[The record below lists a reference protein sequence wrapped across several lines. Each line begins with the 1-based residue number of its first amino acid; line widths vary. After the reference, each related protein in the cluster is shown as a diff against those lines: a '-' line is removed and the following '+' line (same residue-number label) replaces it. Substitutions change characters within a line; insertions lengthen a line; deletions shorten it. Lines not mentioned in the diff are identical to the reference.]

1 LADGWWKGQ
10 LAQSRCSLYVL
21 IDSFESI
28 PPNEPVMADQIV
40 ITEKSSQAKDVR
52 VAVGSRYGE
61 ILAAEGH
68 LFDLLEP
75 EDVVPA
81 WKRWSP
87 ILLRP
92 EGLYGTRP
100 AEGGNKAAKLRAI
113 REALRTA
120 KRVWLAT
127 DCDREGQLIGQ
138 EILEHYEYRGQVM
151 RVLFTAQ
158 DSQTI
163 RDAFGRA
170 KPNSEYARL
179 YAAAVARR
187 QADQIY
193 NLSLTRTATVILGQG
208 ARRVIGV
215 GRVKTPTLAIVCKRE
230 LEIRNFV
237 PLAYFEVVA
246 IAKVAGGQFQMRHAP
261 QDRIVRREIAQDVVN
276 AALGFEGALAVRVE
290 DKRQGPP
297 KLHDLPSLQKL
308 CGSRFGWPASKT
320 LEVAQELYDGQGK
333 KIITYPRAEVRY
345 LPQSL
350 ISDVPRIVAGLRV
363 GQSFAAIP
371 VPEPP
376 VIRKGASGTFYDKG
390 LEGASHHAVIPNV
403 NTIDKLREL
412 WPRLSS
418 DEKKLFD
425 VIARAYLAALMPDF
439 QYRQT
444 TATLDVRGFEFRA
457 SGRQP
462 IDLGWRAA
470 FPDWQPA
477 DEKGHE
483 AQLLPLLRNGETAQ
497 LRDPKIENKET
508 RPPPRYNEGTLIEAM
523 QNAWRFVDDEVLRE
537 RLKEAKGIGTPA
549 TRAEIIGGL
558 KKQGFLITQG
568 KHIVPTEA
576 GLSLFGV
583 LKQADPA
590 LVDPGVTAQLE
601 CLLDDVV
608 VGKQEMVSAIDA
620 VCDVAQRIIGKLKD
634 GAAAGGPPLLGGPV
648 GDGPAAYP
656 PTPAMKRFADSLAR
670 RGIKPPPGYKT
681 SISICRKFLSEH
693 APKKAEG
700 ETPGKLDPRP
710 VSPAQMLHAKK
721 IAQGKGVVIPEE
733 AKANS
738 AAMSAWIDSNRNAKR
753 GKRGRKSG
761 YKLAGSIGRQ
771 STTATTKRS
780 RKRKADAAV
789 TPYPAPS
796 APAQPNSVTET
807 PLRIPYGNKE
817 VALKLGA
824 RYRSGGWYAPS
835 GVDLSAF
842 GARGWL

>member
-1 LADGWWKGQ
+1 
-10 LAQSRCSLYVL
+10 
-21 IDSFESI
+21 
-28 PPNEPVMADQIV
+28 MADQIV
-40 ITEKSSQAKDVR
+40 ITEKTSQAKDVR
-52 VAVGSRYGE
+52 AAVGSRYGD
-61 ILAAEGH
+61 ILPAEGH
-68 LFDLLEP
+68 LFDLVEP

-138 EILEHYEYRGQVM
+138 EILEHYNYRGQVM

-170 KPNSEYARL
+170 KPNAEYSRL

-215 GRVKTPTLAIVCKRE
+215 GRVKTPTLAIVCRRE

-246 IAKVAGGQFQMRHAP
+246 TAKVAGGQFQMRHAP
-261 QDRIVRREIAQDVVN
+261 QDRIVKREIAQDVVKV
-276 AALGFEGALAVRVE
+276 ADGFEGALTVRVE

-308 CGSRFGWPASKT
+308 CSSRFGWPAGKT

-333 KIITYPRAEVRY
+333 KVITYPRAEVRY

-363 GQSFAAIP
+363 GQAFSAIP
-371 VPEPP
+371 VPDPP
-376 VIRKGASGTFYDKG
+376 VIRRGASGAFYEKG
-390 LEGASHHAVIPNV
+390 LEGASHHAVIPNI
-403 NTIDKLREL
+403 NTIDKLREI

-425 VIARAYLAALMPDF
+425 VIARAYLSALMPDF
-439 QYRQT
+439 RYRQT
-444 TATLDVRGFEFRA
+444 SATIDVRGFEFRA
-457 SGRQP
+457 VGRQP

-477 DEKGHE
+477 DKKGDG
-483 AQLLPLLRNGETAQ
+483 AQLLPPLRNGETAKLQ
-497 LRDPKIENKET
+497 DPKIEDKET

-523 QNAWRFVDDEVLRE
+523 QNAWRFVDDEILRE

-558 KKQGFLITQG
+558 KKQDFLIAQG
-568 KHIVPTEA
+568 KNVLPTET

-590 LVDPGVTAQLE
+590 LVDPGVTAELE

-608 VGKQEMVSAIDA
+608 VGKQEMVGAIDA
-620 VCDVAQRIIGKLKD
+620 VCDVAQRIIGKLTE
-634 GAAAGGPPLLGGPV
+634 GATAGGPVLLGVSV
-648 GDGPAAYP
+648 GNSASEYP
-656 PTPAMKRFADSLAR
+656 PTPAMKRFADGLSR
-670 RGIKPPPGYKT
+670 QKGIKPPPGYKT

-693 APKKAEG
+693 APKKANG
-700 ETPGKLDPRP
+700 ETAGKLDPKP
-710 VSPAQMLHAKK
+710 VSPAQLLYAKK
-721 IAQGKGVVIPEE
+721 IAQGKGLIIPDE
-733 AKANS
+733 AKTSS
-738 AAMSAWIDSNRNAKR
+738 ATMSAWIKSNRGKMRRKRVAKTTYQPKRSAEPQSTVPAKR
-753 GKRGRKSG
+753 
-761 YKLAGSIGRQ
+761 
-771 STTATTKRS
+771 T
-780 RKRKADAAV
+780 
-789 TPYPAPS
+789 
-796 APAQPNSVTET
+796 
-807 PLRIPYGNKE
+807 
-817 VALKLGA
+817 
-824 RYRSGGWYAPS
+824 
-835 GVDLSAF
+835 
-842 GARGWL
+842 